1 MVHGVC
7 FFPYLRKDK
16 KMKKI
21 VSITVVFMIMMSL
34 TGCTLTGDSLK
45 PIIIDNASVPCAPL
59 VIASETSATWETIS
73 IPRTTLYVTRNASL
87 RNIPDRS
94 GTKIDSVNANDEISV
109 IGMVTTFNGEDCYF
123 FLLEG
128 EDNAYIDGRF
138 VTAR

>member
-1 MVHGVC
+1 
-7 FFPYLRKDK
+7 
-16 KMKKI
+16 MKKI
-21 VSITVVFMIMMSL
+21 VSIIVFMIMISL
-34 TGCTLTGDSLK
+34 TGCTQAGDYLK
-45 PIIIDNASVPCAPL
+45 PIIIDNASIPCAPS
-59 VIASETSATWETIS
+59 VIAAETSATWETIS

-94 GTKIDSVNANDEISV
+94 GAKIDSVNTNDEISV

-128 EDNAYIDGRF
+128 EDDAYIDGRF